1 MDRWSVV
8 STESK
13 FHNIAKGV
21 ASPFEF
27 WTCLRKPGSTVQKAG
42 LATGESR
49 ENLVS
54 GQEGRWAGQ

>member
-13 FHNIAKGV
+13 FHYIARGV

-27 WTCLRKPGSTVQKAG
+27 WTCLRKSASTVQKAG

-54 GQEGRWAGQ
+54 G